1 MRHTSLAILFTDDL
15 ELAHTV
21 ALDPTFDLS
30 EPDVQPVEK
39 GPRSC
44 PVQHDQSG
52 VWKGIVVAGNALQ
65 GW

>member
-30 EPDVQPVEK
+30 EPDVQPV
-39 GPRSC
+39 
-44 PVQHDQSG
+44 
-52 VWKGIVVAGNALQ
+52 
-65 GW
+65 